1 MKRFM
6 IAVAAGLVLGLAT
19 ADTAEAGNRRC
30 RTSCRQVSLV
40 RCQPVRNVFRVIHNV
55 GCSVTSTTRAVV
67 HGVVHNRPR
76 IVFQRRANCTGN
88 CSVAPVA
95 VPAATAPAPAAV
107 LPAAP
112 SPPQ

>member
-6 IAVAAGLVLGLAT
+6 IAVAAVLAIGLAT
-19 ADTAEAGNRRC
+19 ADTAEAGNWRC
-30 RTSCRQVSLV
+30 RTSCRQVKLV
-40 RCQPVRNVFRVIHNV
+40 RCQPVRNVFRVVHNV

-67 HGVVHNRPR
+67 HGVVHGVVHNRPR
-76 IVFQRRANCTGN
+76 IVFQRRCNTGS
-88 CSVAPVA
+88 CSVA
-95 VPAATAPAPAAV
+95 PAATAPAPAAV